1 MQPDLLHVPAV
12 CSFAQ
17 ALTPISSFVL
27 MSLAD
32 MSVRRHLDLLVAFG
46 LELLALSP
54 FEDLQAP

>member
-1 MQPDLLHVPAV
+1 
-12 CSFAQ
+12 
-17 ALTPISSFVL
+17 

-54 FEDLQAP
+54 LEDLQASGFSWTFQDLVS

>member
-1 MQPDLLHVPAV
+1 M
-12 CSFAQ
+12 
-17 ALTPISSFVL
+17 L

-46 LELLALSP
+46 LELLALST